1 MDRIQSKW
9 CVVRTPVAWYRGYV
23 ARPVAFCRVCNLCV
37 GLTNRSKVTHRFSIA
52 RSTAPPGYLLPSTVY
67 LHVHNPLLYLRT
79 QYRLSEDERYKSVGS
94 SYAPI
99 SFCDKFFTFY
109 PKLVLI
115 EINAGLRSREG
126 HASAPII
133 EAVVSINFPLVS
145 RLTNRNFYFRLR
157 G

>member
-1 MDRIQSKW
+1 MVRCTNTGGVVSRIRCTSGCILSRVQ
-9 CVVRTPVAWYRGYV
+9 PV
-23 ARPVAFCRVCNLCV
+23 CRFNEPIE
-37 GLTNRSKVTHRFSIA
+37 GHPSIFA

-79 QYRLSEDERYKSVGS
+79 QYRLSKDERYKSVGS

-115 EINAGLRSREG
+115 EINAALRSREG